1 MNTIRGLV
9 AVFMASALAW
19 GFAAGQ
25 ALPTLI
31 WMRVG
36 LVVVSALGML
46 AGGAVRAAVAAL
58 PLAARNE

>member
-9 AVFMASALAW
+9 AVFMAKVLAW
-19 GFAAGQ
+19 GCAAGQ

-36 LVVVSALGML
+36 LVVVSASIL
-46 AGGAVRAAVAAL
+46 AGGTVRSAVAAL
-58 PLAARNE
+58 PPAARNE